1 MAVIRSDTISSEHKN
16 NKIVR
21 FIDTRPVGTSMAPE
35 HGRGSQWTRVW
46 IPLGAGL
53 IIVAL
58 MESAVLVPQL
68 RLLHAFQALIYVAV
82 IFLARR
88 NSALGFGAGTTIA
101 VAWNSIEW
109 LGPHL
114 IEAGAH
120 ELWNLVSTG
129 QLRRPDTL
137 MVFFAGIGHF
147 VLFVACL
154 AAFRQL
160 RPRKKEW
167 WHFLAGGALVL
178 AYFAVIVATL
188 LPR

>member
-1 MAVIRSDTISSEHKN
+1 MT
-16 NKIVR
+16 
-21 FIDTRPVGTSMAPE
+21 PE

-53 IIVAL
+53 FIVAL
-58 MESAVLVPQL
+58 IGSAVVVPQL

-82 IFLARR
+82 VLLARR
-88 NSALGFGAGTTIA
+88 DSALGFGAGITIA
-101 VAWNSIEW
+101 VAWNSLEW

-114 IEAGAH
+114 IQAGAH
-120 ELWNLVSTG
+120 ELWTFLSTG
-129 QLRRPDTL
+129 HMRRADTP
-137 MVFFAGIGHF
+137 MVFIGGIAHII
-147 VLFVACL
+147 LIVACL

-160 RPRKKEW
+160 HAGEKEW

-178 AYFAVIVATL
+178 AYFAVIVATM